1 MLWKPIER
9 GREGLP
15 FHPLILRKC
24 SLIFRQSQMFLLEEN
39 EAACGLQ
46 EHAALVCTCSLSK
59 TKHGGGGGRKN
70 LRDGVLL
77 PSASRSAESAFL
89 CPSPTPPSS
98 VSLCCFLFTT
108 KALFFPSPL
117 RPSSIF
123 HLGFPDLCLCIL
135 RPSPCPAKGPAASD
149 ERRAKPEPRSIR
161 HPFALSSGTPP
172 SLSPSL
178 SHPSSI
184 HSPSSSVLPGLP
196 RLGSLHFSTRCDGER
211 TQLACCS

>member
-15 FHPLILRKC
+15 FHPLFLRKC

-59 TKHGGGGGRKN
+59 TKHGGEEKPERRGLAPISVPFCRVSVP
-70 LRDGVLL
+70 LPITDPSLL
-77 PSASRSAESAFL
+77 CLSLLLSL
-89 CPSPTPPSS
+89 YNQSP
-98 VSLCCFLFTT
+98 
-108 KALFFPSPL
+108 FFPSPL